1 MNISHLQ
8 ATTAVGRGKI
18 CPREDWGGGF
28 FLLLLLD
35 DAGKN
40 SLYLAFGKVKG
51 FLYTLPLWTQMIPQL
66 RSLLLTM
73 FWLLAAVVSHSIVP
87 FYACYHHISQ
97 AT

>member
-8 ATTAVGRGKI
+8 AVGRGKI
-18 CPREDWGGGF
+18 CPREAWGGF

-40 SLYLAFGKVKG
+40 FLYLAFGKVKG
-51 FLYTLPLWTQMIPQL
+51 FLYTLPLCTQMIPQP

-73 FWLLAAVVSHSIVP
+73 FWLLAVVVSHSIIP
-87 FYACYHHISQ
+87 FYACYHHINQ
-97 AT
+97 AR